1 VVASLLVSVVLLG
14 FKSSALK
21 RLVGVA
27 QRRSELLA
35 ALASLQPKL
44 EEEDLAVWLDD
55 VEHDTAQR
63 QARIREIGLASDHVY
78 SATEN
83 VAIER
88 CQGMLARFNPGLA
101 IATSLKV
108 SAVVTKYD
116 ETSRL
121 LCGRAEAEIRAH
133 PLDIIGYL
141 LNPDSRH
148 FKSLTAARPNF
159 VRSEVVEVVHPYH
172 TIVFH
177 RFREQGIQDR
187 TFLNSVVAKQVADDP
202 RTFVVAVVPIP
213 SHHKIGPKDEK
224 RAVRGENC
232 MSFRLTEVASCVV
245 KLECS
250 RSLDMKGWVPQS
262 FTNRA
267 IPRLMSA
274 VPTFQHY
281 FQQLRPLSECGVED
295 GYAVGHMLVDVVKL
309 SPNDR
314 AHAVRTVANR
324 TVMLQECGMRHIGA
338 MLAHLL
344 TTDSQDRPGPVEE
357 LSMSVLKDV
366 DISLLTEKQ
375 AIALGSLIASSVY
388 ESNFPVTALQKVV
401 KLNTLLRAM
410 KSAYVWFVPMLEIV
424 SSHKAAKRSRREGI
438 RRFSAKVWAGDAMS
452 NTDGADEE
460 SGFKV
465 VVCLAISQQHT
476 VLHASP
482 GACGEGGHW
491 MALLGY
497 DAPP

>member
-1 VVASLLVSVVLLG
+1 MVLLG

-27 QRRSELLA
+27 QRRSELVA
-35 ALASLQPKL
+35 ALTFLQPNL
-44 EEEDLAVWLDD
+44 EQEDLAVWLDD
-55 VEHDTAQR
+55 AAHDTAQR
-63 QARIREIGLASDHVY
+63 QARIREIELACDHVY

-83 VAIER
+83 AAIER
-88 CQGMLARFNPGLA
+88 CQDMLERFNPGLA
-101 IATSLKV
+101 IATPLKILEL
-108 SAVVTKYD
+108 SATTATSGTKYD

-121 LCGRAEAEIRAH
+121 LFGRAEAEIRAH

-148 FKSLTAARPNF
+148 FKSLMAARPNF

-177 RFREQGIQDR
+177 RFREQGIYDR
-187 TFLNSVVAKQVADDP
+187 TFLNSVIAKQVADDP

-232 MSFRLTEVASCVV
+232 TSFRLTKVASCAV

-338 MLAHLL
+338 MLAHFL
-344 TTDSQDRPGPVEE
+344 TTDSQDGPGPVEE
-357 LSMSVLKDV
+357 LSMPVLKDV

-438 RRFSAKVWAGDAMS
+438 RRFSAKVSAGDAMS
-452 NTDGADEE
+452 NTDGGDEE
-460 SGFKV
+460 SGFKA
-465 VVCLAISQQHT
+465 VVCLGTHSSTQYCMHPWELVVKA
-476 VLHASP
+476 
-482 GACGEGGHW
+482 
-491 MALLGY
+491 ALDGSTRL
-497 DAPP
+497 